1 MRLRITR
8 EMCGTIDGIRLDDFK
23 TGEVYDVGISLAHYL
38 MGCGFALPVADER
51 PARIVPVTSEET
63 QHAATRSDP
72 SEAADRSERRYVR
85 GDFSRA
91 SRRTSRSRRRA

>member
-8 EMCGTIDGIRLDDFK
+8 EMCGSIDGIRLDDFK
-23 TGEVYDVGISLAHYL
+23 VGEVYDVGISMAHYL

-63 QHAATRSDP
+63 QRSATLSEP
-72 SEAADRSERRYVR
+72 SEAADRSKGYVR
-85 GDFSRA
+85 GDFSRT
-91 SRRTSRSRRRA
+91 SPRTPKSKRRA